1 MAADSLPDGYR
12 RAEYGMVHGRFQPFH
27 NEHRHYALEGL
38 ARSERLIVGIT
49 NPDPGEIKE
58 EAASGHRHLAEN
70 NPYTYFERMEMVL
83 AALTEAGAD
92 LDRVRVIPFHIS
104 EPAKWRYYLPPAG
117 KLRHF
122 VRIFSPWE
130 QSKVDRL
137 RAEGYEVEVLDPG
150 AEKGIEATEI
160 RRRMA
165 AGDDSW
171 ENLVPPAVV
180 RILARIHAPTG

>member
-1 MAADSLPDGYR
+1 MASGALPGGYR
-12 RAEYGMVHGRFQPFH
+12 LAEYGMVHGRFQPFH
-27 NEHRHYALEGL
+27 NEHRHYLMGGL
-38 ARSERLIVGIT
+38 TRSERLIVGIT
-49 NPDPGEIKE
+49 NPDPGEIKQE
-58 EAASGHRHLAEN
+58 SASGHRHLAEN

-83 AALTEAGAD
+83 ATLREVGAD

-122 VRIFSPWE
+122 VRVFSPWE

-150 AEKGIEATEI
+150 VEKGIEATEI
-160 RRRMA
+160 RRRIA

-171 ENLVPPAVV
+171 KELVPLAVAGVLERIRAPAC
-180 RILARIHAPTG
+180 